1 MADITR
7 EQVKEWLSS
16 QTVLD
21 LSALIQEL
29 EEDWGVSA
37 AAPVAVAAAAGPA
50 AGGEAAAEKTE
61 FSVIL
66 TGAGA
71 QKIKVIK
78 EVRAFTDLG
87 LKEAKALVDGAPT
100 PVKEDIPKE
109 EADKIKEALEA
120 AGASVEI
127 K

>member
-7 EQVKEWLSS
+7 DQVKEWLSS

-21 LSALIQEL
+21 LSALIKEL

-50 AGGEAAAEKTE
+50 GGGEAAAEQTE

-66 TGAGA
+66 TGAGG

-87 LKEAKALVDGAPT
+87 LKEAKALVDSAPA
-100 PVKEDIPKE
+100 PIKEDIPKE